1 MRVRECEN
9 YSYYWRT
16 ATWSFALPA
25 VRPLLPL
32 FAATLA
38 LGGCAALETS
48 RPVGVPLAL
57 AAHEICSGVFIS
69 GLPAETVVANTAAPQ
84 LGPAAALL
92 RHEVDLSDRR
102 VRASLRG
109 IGARE
114 AVYHGQLGCIVE
126 QGVAPPEVSELTAR
140 PALPPLAGPM
150 AVDPPSQALNAALD
164 LTFEE
169 AETGPRRRTYA
180 AVVLH
185 HGRLVAERYA
195 PGVTPATRL
204 HGWSMTKSLT
214 NALLGVL
221 AYQGRLSM
229 NAPAPVAVWRQVG
242 NDPRRAIT
250 PDDLMRMRS
259 GLDVGQS
266 LTTRWDAIFD
276 PANQIMFATPD
287 MGAAA
292 AARGLKDGPG
302 SAWRYSDGNTAIL
315 GALVHQIAG
324 GGDAEAT
331 QRFARVELFD
341 RLGMGPVIL
350 ETDANGAPIAATQ
363 AYASARDWARLG
375 QLYLDDG
382 VAGGRRLLPEG
393 WVTYSTELTPQSG
406 PFRYGAGFW
415 LGGGETGLPEGSYM
429 ARGARG
435 QYIVIIPSAD
445 LVVVK
450 LGDADNPRVDL
461 RQMAQFVDAVLAAVA
476 R

>member
-1 MRVRECEN
+1 MPP
-9 YSYYWRT
+9 
-16 ATWSFALPA
+16 L
-25 VRPLLPL
+25 RPLPPI
-32 FAATLA
+32 FATMLA
-38 LGGCAALETS
+38 LAGCAATEAS
-48 RPVGVPLAL
+48 GPVGVPLAL

-69 GLPAETVVANTAAPQ
+69 GFPAKTVVANTVEPQ

-92 RHEVDLSDRR
+92 RHQVDLPGRR
-102 VRASLRG
+102 VRASMRG
-109 IGARE
+109 LGVRE
-114 AVYHGQLGCIVE
+114 AVYHGQLGCILD
-126 QGVAPPEVSELTAR
+126 QGATPPTVPVLTPR
-140 PALPPLAGPM
+140 PALPPLAGS
-150 AVDPPSQALNAALD
+150 AVVEPATRPLGAALD
-164 LTFEE
+164 LAFEE

-180 AVVLH
+180 AVVLRD
-185 HGRLVAERYA
+185 GRLVAERYG
-195 PGVTPATRL
+195 PGVTPDTQL
-204 HGWSMTKSLT
+204 HGWSMTKSFT

-221 AYQGRLSM
+221 AHQGRLSM
-229 NAPAPVAVWRQVG
+229 KAPAPVAVWRQVG
-242 NDPRRAIT
+242 EDPRRAIT
-250 PDDLMRMRS
+250 PDDLLRMRS

-266 LTTRWDAIFD
+266 LTTRWNAIFD
-276 PANQIMFATPD
+276 PANQIMFARPD
-287 MGAAA
+287 MGGAA
-292 AARGLKDGPG
+292 AARGLNVEPG

-324 GGDAEAT
+324 GGEAEAT

-350 ETDANGAPIAATQ
+350 ETDATGAPIAATQ

-415 LGGGETGLPEGSYM
+415 LGGGETGLPEGSFM

-435 QYIVIIPSAD
+435 QYIVIIPSAG

-450 LGDADNPRVDL
+450 LGDADTPRGDL
-461 RQMAQFVDAVLAAVA
+461 KQMVRFVDAVVAAVEQ
-476 R
+476 